1 LVGITTIGAVVSFQ
15 VTIESYGGELGIDV
29 MNISTDITES
39 FSSELVVFVG
49 QVFMIEIT

>member
-1 LVGITTIGAVVSFQ
+1 MIGAVVPSQ
-15 VTIESYGGELGIDV
+15 VMTESYGGELGIDV

-39 FSSELVVFVG
+39 FSSKLVVFVE